1 MFLPS
6 PKQNWTKFRILYFT
20 ILWKLSDIGN
30 EYQKNPMKLEAL
42 EYQ

>member
-1 MFLPS
+1 LVEGI
-6 PKQNWTKFRILYFT
+6 RHRY
-20 ILWKLSDIGN
+20 